1 MYLGH
6 ISALPFIGEAVE
18 LSGPDERDTVEV
30 TEDPVPFDT
39 SGPSPVN
46 LAPPPSMF
54 VRTIEPRNKR

>member
-54 VRTIEPRNKR
+54 V